1 MRQPQGRIREV
12 SNAIATKLYC
22 KKAILGPKML
32 RDFPLKLLSVLIAA
46 TCWPAVAWA
55 APARCDANKTF
66 AVVAHGGELSERVE
80 DNGRLSAMRAALAD
94 ARAALAHGAS
104 SLDVVETIIRNFED
118 SGIFNAGKGAIANAV
133 GVVETDASI
142 MDGREM
148 NAGAVASMTG
158 IKNPIHAARLVMEKS
173 PHVLFVGDRGEATVK
188 SLGAESV
195 APDYFIRNRKPSRP
209 GPEHGTVGAV
219 ALDRCGH
226 IAAGTS
232 TGGYTGKWSGRVG
245 DSPII
250 GASTYANDA
259 VGGFSATGHGEHFI
273 RFSISKDVADR
284 MRYAGETIDAAMKDD
299 LMGTLAPFK
308 DADGALIGIDAHG
321 HVAMQWNRVGLFR
334 GYATDEEAP
343 VVAQYEGPTAS
354 KPRH

>member
-1 MRQPQGRIREV
+1 MMRNV
-12 SNAIATKLYC
+12 SFK
-22 KKAILGPKML
+22 
-32 RDFPLKLLSVLIAA
+32 PLLVFVAAAFSTQLAQAA
-46 TCWPAVAWA
+46 TPE
-55 APARCDANKTF
+55 RCEAQKVF

-80 DNGRLSAMRAALAD
+80 DNGRLAAMRAALVD

-104 SLDVVETIIRNFED
+104 SLDVVETIIRRFED
-118 SGIFNAGKGAIANAV
+118 SGIFNAGKGAIANAK
-133 GVVETDASI
+133 GQVETDASI
-142 MDGREM
+142 MDGRDLG
-148 NAGAVASMTG
+148 AGAVASMTG

-195 APDYFIRNRKPSRP
+195 APDYFISNKQPSKP

-219 ALDRCGH
+219 ALDRCSH

-232 TGGYTGKWSGRVG
+232 TGGYSGKWSGRVG

-299 LMGTLAPFK
+299 LVDTLVPFK
-308 DADGALIGIDAHG
+308 DSDGALIGIDAHG

-334 GYATDEEAP
+334 GFATDEEAP
-343 VVAQYEGPTAS
+343 IVAQYEGPTAS